1 MGLNDLLHR
10 HQVSL
15 MRANAAGGPE
25 ARISHL
31 SLAAAYSRRIEELV
45 GANRGGAAPLIQPS

>member
-1 MGLNDLLHR
+1 
-10 HQVSL
+10 

-45 GANRGGAAPLIQPS
+45 GANRGGAAPLIQLS